1 MTLHRPIYL
10 DYQATTPVDE
20 RVMQTMTPYFTEMFG
35 NPHSTSHAY
44 GWEARDAVEVARQQV
59 AAMINADPREIV
71 FTSGATE
78 SNNLAIKGVG
88 HFFDGRHGKA
98 KSHMIAPVTEHKC
111 VLESLKY
118 LQKFGYEITWL
129 AVGADG
135 LIDPDQV
142 RDAIRDDTAL
152 VSVMQVN
159 NEIGVIQPI
168 AEIGAICR
176 ERGVYLH
183 TDAAQ
188 AAGKTPIDVAQLN
201 VDLLSLSGHKM
212 YGPMGI
218 GALYVRRKPR
228 VRLEPLMD
236 GGGQERTLRSGTL
249 PAPLVVGFGAAAEIV
264 ANESIEEH
272 SRLRDLRDR
281 LMKGLQ
287 QRISDTF
294 INGSMTQRIGG
305 NLNIGFAGIDS
316 EALMDLLKDRVA
328 VSSGSACT
336 SAAVEPS
343 YVLRALGLSDADAHA
358 SIRLCVG
365 RMTTADQIETAIDA
379 ITDAVTTL
387 RAIDGVHA
395 VAPAAGQR

>member
-1 MTLHRPIYL
+1 MTMTLHRPIYL
-10 DYQATTPVDE
+10 DYQATTPVDA
-20 RVMQTMTPYFTEMFG
+20 RVMETMTPYFTEMFG

-44 GWEARDAVEVARQQV
+44 GWEARDAVEVARQQI
-59 AAMINADPREIV
+59 AQMINADPREIV

-78 SNNLAIKGVG
+78 SNNMAIKGVG
-88 HFFDGRHGKA
+88 RFFDGRNGKA

-118 LQKFGYEITWL
+118 LEKHGAEITWL
-129 AVGADG
+129 PVDSDG
-135 LIDPDQV
+135 LIDPAQIA
-142 RDAIRDDTAL
+142 DAIRDDTAL
-152 VSVMQVN
+152 VSVMHVN

-168 AEIGAICR
+168 AEIGVICR

-188 AAGKTPIDVAQLN
+188 SAGKTPIDVAAMN

-249 PAPLVVGFGAAAEIV
+249 PAPLVVGFGAAAQLVSE
-264 ANESIEEH
+264 ESDAEH
-272 SRLRDLRDR
+272 TRIRDLRDR
-281 LMKGLQ
+281 LAKGLR
-287 QRISDTF
+287 QRIADTHV
-294 INGSMTQRIGG
+294 NGSMTHRIGG

-316 EALMDLLKDRVA
+316 ETLMDQLKDRVA

-365 RMTTADQIETAIDA
+365 RMTTADQVEVAIDA
-379 ITDAVTTL
+379 IADAVTTL
-387 RAIDGVHA
+387 RALPRKES
-395 VAPAAGQR
+395 VA